1 MPISNG
7 KKTKKDKVE
16 ARQIKIE
23 EAMPKRYKINRNA
36 TIYTYFWEDG
46 MTISQIAD
54 ALEISST
61 TVRHVINTLIEFRKK
76 GSISDYFTMAYDI
89 CDEIVALGKEPDHY
103 LPHVM
108 GTLWR
113 HDITSPSKLKKMKVK
128 DFEELLES
136 KDCVRYPV
144 VTPKV
149 LRSYRDKLKAK
160 K

>member
-1 MPISNG
+1 MPISIG

-16 ARQIKIE
+16 SRQIKIE

-36 TIYTYFWEDG
+36 TIYTYFFEDG
-46 MTISQIAD
+46 MEIPEIAD
-54 ALEISST
+54 ALEISKT
-61 TVRHVINTLIEFRKK
+61 TVRHVIDTLVEFRKK
-76 GSISDYFTMAYDI
+76 GSISDYFMMAYDI
-89 CDEIVALGKEPDHY
+89 CDEIVALGKDPNHY

-113 HDITSPSKLKKMKVK
+113 HDVTSPNKLKRMKVK
-128 DFEELLES
+128 EFETFLES